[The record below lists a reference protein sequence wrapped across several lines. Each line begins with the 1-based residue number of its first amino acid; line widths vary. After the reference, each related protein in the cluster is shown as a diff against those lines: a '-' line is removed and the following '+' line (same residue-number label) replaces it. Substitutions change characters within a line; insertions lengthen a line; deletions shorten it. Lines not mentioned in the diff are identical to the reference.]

1 MGTAFVLLV
10 GINDYSAMSS
20 AAGPAPGSLT
30 GCLNDIRAARGWLE
44 GRVDGPP
51 PRILELTDGEATV
64 AAVTDALRTHLGQA
78 GPGDTAL
85 FWYAGHGTEFA
96 ATERAHLYVEPTG
109 YCQALVCADGILI
122 DKDLGVLLDGVA
134 ARGAHTA
141 AVLDSCFSGGATRLS
156 DDLVKRALPHDPS
169 WPAYGDAGSRAG
181 GPRARDVQAPAG
193 AARHVLLA
201 ACRVNQAS
209 YEDGHGAARHGLFTR
224 ALLGALRDMGPGA
237 TYRQVLAAAGS
248 RVQSATEHQNPVL
261 YPADPGGVADRAVLG
276 GAADRPLGP
285 HLLLHGPD
293 GWQIDCGSTHGLS
306 GGPGG
311 ARDDRGTEFAVVESG
326 RDGDAGGVVRVR
338 AVEPLRAL
346 VTPVW
351 WTPDPVRI
359 YPVAVSAPALPPTS
373 VVVDGGDRALLD
385 AIEAAPLL
393 RLADDGSGQGPGAG
407 PGRGSSRGQGSS
419 PGPGPGPGPRPGP
432 GPGPRARS
440 GFGHGQ
446 VFKVVVRDDGRARV
460 LRRDGTDATA
470 PLPAHRVPDCLV
482 HLTRWH
488 QLRDLANP
496 ASPLASLVDVE
507 VSVWNGERILPDGH
521 GEIRCA
527 YADGRE
533 PLVSVRIHN
542 RSHDRTLWCVLLDL
556 TDSYA
561 SHSGLF
567 PGHFI
572 GPGRTGYALGNAPVH
587 LSLPESRKAE
597 PGAYVRDWLK
607 LIVAEGE
614 FSTVPFQLGPWN
626 ADAPPAA
633 RGTEEDHVLRFTRPP
648 HAGRDAGPG
657 PGGGGAPGQWFA
669 LTVPLRT
676 VVPE

>member
-10 GINDYSAMSS
+10 GINDY
-20 AAGPAPGSLT
+20 AALSPAADPPLGSLN
-30 GCLNDIRAARGWLE
+30 GCVNDIRAARGWLE
-44 GRVDGPP
+44 GRLDGPP

-85 FWYAGHGTEFA
+85 FWYAGHGTEFP
-96 ATERAHLYVEPTG
+96 ATERAHLYIEPTG

-122 DKDLGVLLDGVA
+122 DKDLGALLDGVA
-134 ARGAHTA
+134 SGGAHTV

-156 DDLVKRALPHDPS
+156 DDLVKRSLPHDPS
-169 WPAYGDAGSRAG
+169 WPAYGDPGPRAAG
-181 GPRARDVQAPAG
+181 GPRARDVPVPAED
-193 AARHVLLA
+193 ARHVLLA

-209 YEDGHGAARHGLFTR
+209 YEDGHGAGRHGLFTR

-248 RVQSATEHQNPVL
+248 RVQSATGHQNPVL
-261 YPADPGGVADRAVLG
+261 YPADPGGIADRAVLG
-276 GAADRPLGP
+276 GAADRPLSP

-293 GWQIDCGSTHGLS
+293 GWQVDCGGAHGLLS
-306 GGPGG
+306 GPEGTT
-311 ARDDRGTEFAVVESG
+311 DNSGTEFSVVEA
-326 RDGDAGGVVRVR
+326 DGEGDVVRVR

-346 VTPVW
+346 VTPVG

-373 VVVDGGDRALLD
+373 VVVEGGDRALLD
-385 AIEAAPLL
+385 AIDAAPLL
-393 RLADDGSGQGPGAG
+393 RLADGGLRSNGP
-407 PGRGSSRGQGSS
+407 
-419 PGPGPGPGPRPGP
+419 
-432 GPGPRARS
+432 
-440 GFGHGQ
+440 GHGQ

-460 LRRDGTDATA
+460 LRRDGTEATA
-470 PLPAHRVPDCLV
+470 PLPAHRVADCLV

-496 ASPLASLVDVE
+496 ASPLASLVDVD

-561 SHSGLF
+561 SHSALF

-572 GPGRTGYALGNAPVH
+572 GPGRTGYALGNAPVQ

-597 PGAYVRDWLK
+597 PGAFVRDWLK

-614 FSTVPFQLGPWN
+614 FSTVPFRLAPWS
-626 ADAPPAA
+626 ADAPPAV
-633 RGTEEDHVLRFTRPP
+633 RGTDEDHVLRFTRPP

-657 PGGGGAPGQWFA
+657 PGGGGAAGGGGAPGQWHA
-669 LTVPLRT
+669 LTIPLRT

>member
-10 GINDYSAMSS
+10 GINDYAALSP
-20 AAGPAPGSLT
+20 AAGPALGSLG
-30 GCLNDIRAARGWLE
+30 GCVNDIRAARGWLE
-44 GRVDGPP
+44 GRLDGPP

-85 FWYAGHGTEFA
+85 FWYAGHGTQFA

-122 DKDLGVLLDGVA
+122 DKDLGALLDGVA
-134 ARGAHTA
+134 SGGAHTA
-141 AVLDSCFSGGATRLS
+141 AVLDSCFSGGATRLG

-169 WPAYGDAGSRAG
+169 WPAYGDPGPRAG
-181 GPRARDVQAPAG
+181 GPRARDVPAPAE

-209 YEDGHGAARHGLFTR
+209 YEDGHGAGRHGLFTR
-224 ALLGALRDMGPGA
+224 SLLGALRDMGPGA

-261 YPADPGGVADRAVLG
+261 YPADPGGVADLAVLG

-293 GWQIDCGSTHGLS
+293 GWQVDCGGAHGLS
-306 GGPGG
+306 SGPQGT
-311 ARDDRGTEFAVVESG
+311 RDDSGPQGTRDDSGTEFGVVGTG
-326 RDGDAGGVVRVR
+326 RDGDTGGVVRVR

-346 VTPVW
+346 VTPVG

-359 YPVAVSAPALPPTS
+359 YPVALSALALPPAS

-385 AIEAAPLL
+385 AIDAAPLL
-393 RLADDGSGQGPGAG
+393 RLADGGAGSGT
-407 PGRGSSRGQGSS
+407 GSGT
-419 PGPGPGPGPRPGP
+419 
-432 GPGPRARS
+432 
-440 GFGHGQ
+440 GHGQ
-446 VFKVVVRDDGRARV
+446 VFKVVVQDDGRARV

-482 HLTRWH
+482 HLARWH

-533 PLVSVRIHN
+533 PLVSVRVHN

-561 SHSGLF
+561 SHSALF

-572 GPGRTGYALGNAPVH
+572 GPGRTGYALGNAPVR
-587 LSLPESRKAE
+587 LSLPESRTAE
-597 PGAYVRDWLK
+597 PGAFVRDWLK

-614 FSTVPFQLGPWN
+614 FSTVPFRLAPWS

-633 RGTEEDHVLRFTRPP
+633 RGGEEDHVLRFTRPP
-648 HAGRDAGPG
+648 HAGRDVGPAG
-657 PGGGGAPGQWFA
+657 PGGGPGAAPGQWHA
-669 LTVPLRT
+669 LTIPLRT

>member
-1 MGTAFVLLV
+1 MGTVFILLV
-10 GINDYSAMSS
+10 GINDY
-20 AAGPAPGSLT
+20 AALRPPADPPGPSGAPASLG
-30 GCLNDIRAARGWLE
+30 GCVNDIRAARGWLE
-44 GRVDGPP
+44 GRLGGPP

-64 AAVTDALRTHLGQA
+64 AAVTDALRSHLGQA

-85 FWYAGHGTEFA
+85 FWYAGHGTRFA
-96 ATERAHLYVEPTG
+96 ATERAHLYIEPTG

-122 DKDLGVLLDGVA
+122 DKDLGALLDGVA
-134 ARGAHTA
+134 SAGAHTV
-141 AVLDSCFSGGATRLS
+141 AVLDSCFSGGATRLGE
-156 DDLVKRALPHDPS
+156 DLVRRSLPHDPS
-169 WPAYGDAGSRAG
+169 WPAYGDLGPRAAGPRANR
-181 GPRARDVQAPAG
+181 PRARDVPAPAE

-209 YEDGHGAARHGLFTR
+209 YEDGHGTDRHGLFTR

-248 RVQSATEHQNPVL
+248 RVRSATEHQNPVL
-261 YPADPGGVADRAVLG
+261 SPAEPGGIADRVVLG
-276 GAADRPLGP
+276 GAADRTLSP
-285 HLLLHGPD
+285 HLLLRGPD
-293 GWQIDCGSTHGLS
+293 GWQVDCGSTHGLS
-306 GGPGG
+306 SGPDAARGG
-311 ARDDRGTEFAVVESG
+311 RDTDFSGTEFSVVDADRE
-326 RDGDAGGVVRVR
+326 GDVVRVR

-346 VTPVW
+346 VTPVG
-351 WTPDPVRI
+351 WTPDPVRV
-359 YPVAVSAPALPPTS
+359 YPVAVSALALPPTT

-385 AIEAAPLL
+385 AIDAAPLL
-393 RLADDGSGQGPGAG
+393 RLADG
-407 PGRGSSRGQGSS
+407 
-419 PGPGPGPGPRPGP
+419 GPGPR
-432 GPGPRARS
+432 S
-440 GFGHGQ
+440 GQ

-460 LRRDGTDATA
+460 LRRDGTEATA
-470 PLPAHRVPDCLV
+470 PLPVHRVPDCLV

-496 ASPLASLVDVE
+496 ASSLASLVDVD

-527 YADGRE
+527 YDDGRG
-533 PLVSVRIHN
+533 PLLSVRIHN

-561 SHSGLF
+561 SHSALF
-567 PGHFI
+567 PGDFI
-572 GPGRTGYALGNAPVH
+572 GPGRTGYAFGNAPVH

-614 FSTVPFQLGPWN
+614 FSTVPFRLGPWS
-626 ADAPPAA
+626 ADAPPVA
-633 RGTEEDHVLRFTRPP
+633 RDIGEDHVLRLTRPP

-657 PGGGGAPGQWFA
+657 PGGGRAPGQWYA
-669 LTVPLRT
+669 LTVPVRT

>member
-10 GINDYSAMSS
+10 GINDY
-20 AAGPAPGSLT
+20 AALSPASGRQLTSLN
-30 GCLNDIRAARGWLE
+30 GCVNDIRAARGWME
-44 GRVDGPP
+44 GRLDGPP
-51 PRILELTDGEATV
+51 PRILELTDGQATV

-78 GPGDTAL
+78 RPGDTAL
-85 FWYAGHGTEFA
+85 FWYAGHGTEFP

-122 DKDLGVLLDGVA
+122 DKDLGALLDGVA
-134 ARGAHTA
+134 SGGAHTV
-141 AVLDSCFSGGATRLS
+141 AVLDSCFSGGATRLPG
-156 DDLVKRALPHDPS
+156 DLVKRALPHDPS
-169 WPAYGDAGSRAG
+169 WPAYGDPGLRAA
-181 GPRARDVQAPAG
+181 GPRARDVPAPAE

-201 ACRVNQAS
+201 ACRVNQSS
-209 YEDGHGAARHGLFTR
+209 YEDGHGAGRHGLFTR

-261 YPADPGGVADRAVLG
+261 YPADPGGIADLAVLG
-276 GAADRPLGP
+276 GAADRPLSP

-293 GWQIDCGSTHGLS
+293 GWQVDCGSAHGLS
-306 GGPGG
+306 GGREGVETGG
-311 ARDDRGTEFAVVESG
+311 RTEFGVVEAD
-326 RDGDAGGVVRVR
+326 REGDVVRVR

-346 VTPVW
+346 VTPVG

-359 YPVAVSAPALPPTS
+359 YPVAVSALALPPTS
-373 VVVDGGDRALLD
+373 VVVEGGDRALLD
-385 AIEAAPLL
+385 ALDAAPLL
-393 RLADDGSGQGPGAG
+393 RVADGGLKTDGPGHG
-407 PGRGSSRGQGSS
+407 PGY
-419 PGPGPGPGPRPGP
+419 GP
-432 GPGPRARS
+432 
-440 GFGHGQ
+440 GHGQ
-446 VFKVVVRDDGRARV
+446 VFKVVVGDDGRARV
-460 LRRDGTDATA
+460 LRRDGTEATA

-496 ASPLASLVDVE
+496 ASPLASLVDVD

-527 YADGRE
+527 YAGGRE

-561 SHSGLF
+561 SHAELF

-572 GPGRTGYALGNAPVH
+572 GPGRTGYALGNAPVQ
-587 LSLPESRKAE
+587 LSLPGSRKAE

-614 FSTVPFQLGPWN
+614 FSTVPFRLAPWS

-633 RGTEEDHVLRFTRPP
+633 RGTGEDHVLRFTRPP
-648 HAGRDAGPG
+648 RAGRDAGPG
-657 PGGGGAPGQWFA
+657 PGGAGAAGGGGAPGQWHA
-669 LTVPLRT
+669 LTIPLRT